1 MIDEKRDDIQNLA
14 TEAFLKLKELKG
26 TANIATGTGKT
37 FIFIKICKTL
47 FGNKLLKIKPNI
59 LFLAET
65 TQREIDLEADIKKF
79 NKLYGFNLRKYVS
92 LHFYCYQSAYK
103 WKDTKWDL
111 VCADEIHSGLTPEYS
126 KFFFNNICDIILGLS
141 ATVDTSVKYKT
152 SEGVEYTKGDLVNQ
166 IAPVFFKYSLND
178 AKDNNTTKELKIY
191 VIDHHLDTHDKNI
204 TGGTKD
210 APFYT
215 TERDSY
221 DYWDNQF
228 KKALFLPDGTAKT
241 FRIRNT
247 SAARAKLLYIAPSK
261 VKVLTK
267 LLTELKGKT
276 LIFGNSIDALHQI
289 TPNVIS
295 SKQTALKNTQL
306 RTDFDKGK
314 INTLGSFKMLKQGA
328 NLKDLDNTII
338 HSYYSKELDIIQMLG
353 RQRMSTKI
361 GSVFILRT
369 IGTAE
374 TKWYDKA
381 MLNITNYEIIK
392 CNGIEEAIKKYKEN
406 EILN

>member
-1 MIDEKRDDIQNLA
+1 M
-14 TEAFLKLKELKG
+14 
-26 TANIATGTGKT
+26 
-37 FIFIKICKTL
+37 
-47 FGNKLLKIKPNI
+47 
-59 LFLAET
+59 
-65 TQREIDLEADIKKF
+65 
-79 NKLYGFNLRKYVS
+79 
-92 LHFYCYQSAYK
+92 
-103 WKDTKWDL
+103 
-111 VCADEIHSGLTPEYS
+111 
-126 KFFFNNICDIILGLS
+126 
-141 ATVDTSVKYKT
+141 
-152 SEGVEYTKGDLVNQ
+152 
-166 IAPVFFKYSLND
+166 FFKYSLND

-191 VIDHHLDTHDKNI
+191 VIDHHLDTHNKNI

-228 KKALFLPDGTAKT
+228 KKALYLPDGTAKT

-295 SKQTALKNTQL
+295 SKQTALKNAQL

-406 EILN
+406 EVLN